1 MPVHLQSESNSEV
14 DKLLKLEIIEPSM
27 SPYSS
32 SPVFIRKPDNTY
44 RMALAFRPLNSI
56 TEFDA
61 EPMPTAES
69 ELYKFRDCQFISEI
83 DITKAYYQVPLHED
97 SRKYTAFPTNK
108 GLMQFTRMPFGLVTA
123 CATYVRLMKKVLDD
137 LPFVICYFDNIFV
150 ASKTWKE
157 HICHLTVVLER
168 LKKSNLTAKPRK
180 CNLGFKEIEYLGNRI
195 GNNEVI
201 AQHD

>member
-1 MPVHLQSESNSEV
+1 MEHYIRIKVDEPFRRTGYPVPIHLQSEFNSEV

-32 SPVFIRKPDNTY
+32 SPVLIRKPDNTY
-44 RMALAFRPLNSI
+44 RMALDFRSLNSI

-97 SRKYTAFPTNK
+97 SRKYTAFPTDK
-108 GLMQFTRMPFGLVTA
+108 GLMQFTRMPFRLVTA
-123 CATYVRLMKKVLDD
+123 CATYVRLMRKVLDD

-157 HICHLTVVLER
+157 HLSFDSSFGKVEE
-168 LKKSNLTAKPRK
+168 K
-180 CNLGFKEIEYLGNRI
+180 
-195 GNNEVI
+195 
-201 AQHD
+201 